1 MVVQVRPRIVEQMSD
16 WLYGHRHFPYA
27 EVQLPGQQSVGVVS
41 VHLPSVGKFR
51 ERCAMLETLHM
62 QMKERSKEGTKAMP
76 LLIGG
81 DMNTLAFM
89 FRYLVPFGTNDLYCS
104 LEEETD
110 ALRRK

>member
-1 MVVQVRPRIVEQMSD
+1 MGTATFRTPRFN
-16 WLYGHRHFPYA
+16 FPA
-27 EVQLPGQQSVGVVS
+27 NKALAS
-41 VHLPSVGKFR
+41 HLPSVGKFR

-62 QMKERSKEGTKAMP
+62 QIKERSKEGTKATP

-81 DMNTLAFM
+81 DMNTLAFP